1 MAFKKR
7 EPENK
12 RLWAYIA
19 TPAYDGKVNS
29 EYALSLAQG
38 MQAMT
43 LYGMNATAA
52 VMGNGAFIDLARNAF
67 VRMFLQ
73 TECTHLFFI
82 DADLEFEPHAMAAL
96 VGANLPIVAGLYR
109 RRQEPEDYPVRW
121 VNHPEQ
127 GGLWTEDNN
136 RYLMCDRVPTGFM
149 CIRRDVV
156 EAMAADAIKLNLPGK
171 NEKDTPQLFYTFVN
185 EDNAFVGEDFAFCE
199 DYRKKYGKPIHV
211 LMDLNF
217 KHGGYRCNF
226 HDYLEKEIDKEQQK
240 MANENANPSGMV
252 ETFMQQTPL
261 NQSSAA

>member
-7 EPENK
+7 ETEPK
-12 RLWAYIA
+12 RLWAYVA

-38 MQAMT
+38 MQALT
-43 LYGMNATAA
+43 LYGVNATVA

-96 VGANLPIVAGLYR
+96 IGSGKPICAGMYR
-109 RRQEPEDYPVRW
+109 RRQEPEDYPCRW

-127 GGLWTEDNN
+127 GGLWVEDN
-136 RYLMCDRVPTGFM
+136 RWLMCDRVPTGFL
-149 CIRRDVV
+149 CIERSII
-156 EAMAADAIKLNLPGK
+156 EEMAADSLKLNLPGK
-171 NEKDTPQLFYTFVN
+171 NEKDTPRLFYTFVN
-185 EDNAFVGEDFAFCE
+185 EDNAYVGEDFAFCE
-199 DYRKKYGKPIHV
+199 DYRKKYGKPIPV

-217 KHGGYRCNF
+217 KHGGYKCNF
-226 HDYLEKEIDKEQQK
+226 HNYLEREIEKERERN
-240 MANENANPSGMV
+240 ANANPSGMV
-252 ETFMQQTPL
+252 EALT
-261 NQSSAA
+261 SDAA

>member
-7 EPENK
+7 ENEPKKVPE
-12 RLWAYIA
+12 RPWAYIA

-29 EYALSLAQG
+29 EYALSIAQG
-38 MQAMT
+38 MQALT
-43 LYGMNATAA
+43 LYGINATAA

-96 VGANLPIVAGLYR
+96 ISAGKPICAGLYR

-127 GGLWTEDNN
+127 GGLWVEDGAW
-136 RYLMCDRVPTGFM
+136 LMCDRVPTGFL
-149 CIRRDVV
+149 CIERKVI
-156 EAMAADAIKLNLPGK
+156 EEMAADSVKLNLPGK
-171 NEKDTPQLFYTFVN
+171 NEANTPRLFYTFVN

-199 DYRKKYGKPIHV
+199 DYRKKYNKPIPV

-217 KHGGYRCNF
+217 KHGGYKCNF
-226 HDYLEKEIDKEQQK
+226 KNYLETEIEKEIERNKD
-240 MANENANPSGMV
+240 ANPSGMV
-252 ETFMQQTPL
+252 EAL
-261 NQSSAA
+261 NPESMSSAA

>member
-1 MAFKKR
+1 MAFKERKV
-7 EPENK
+7 ESK
-12 RLWAYIA
+12 RLWAYVA

-38 MQAMT
+38 MQALT
-43 LYGMNATAA
+43 LYGINATAA

-96 VGANLPIVAGLYR
+96 IGSGKPIAAGMYR

-121 VNHPEQ
+121 VNHPKV
-127 GGLWTEDNN
+127 GGLWVEQD
-136 RYLMCDRVPTGFM
+136 RWLMCDRVPTGFM
-149 CIRRDVV
+149 CIERRVI
-156 EAMAADAIKLNLPGK
+156 EEMSADALKLNLPGL
-171 NEKDTPQLFYTFVN
+171 NEKNTPRLFHTFVN
-185 EDNAFVGEDFAFCE
+185 EDNAYVGEDFAFCE
-199 DYRKKYGKPIHV
+199 DYRKRYNTPIHV

-226 HDYLEKEIDKEQQK
+226 HQYLEREIEKQ
-240 MANENANPSGMV
+240 AALNAKADPSGMV
-252 ETFMQQTPL
+252 ESLT
-261 NQSSAA
+261 SAA

>member
-7 EPENK
+7 DEGK
-12 RLWAYIA
+12 KQLWAFIA

-38 MQAMT
+38 MQALT
-43 LYGMNATAA
+43 LYGINATAA

-82 DADLEFEPHAMAAL
+82 DSDLKFEPHAMAAL
-96 VGANLPIVAGLYR
+96 IGAGHPICAGLYR

-121 VNHPEQ
+121 VNHKD
-127 GGLWTEDNN
+127 GGLWVEDD
-136 RYLMCDRVPTGFM
+136 RWLMCDRVPTGFL
-149 CIRRDVV
+149 CIERKVIEEMV
-156 EAMAADAIKLNLPGK
+156 EGAIKLNLPGK
-171 NEKDTPQLFYTFVN
+171 NEKDTPRLFYTFVN

-199 DYRKKYGKPIHV
+199 DYKKRYGKPIPV
-211 LMDLNF
+211 LMDLDF
-217 KHGGYRCNF
+217 THGGMPCNF
-226 HDYLEKEIDKEQQK
+226 LKYLEREVDKEKQK
-240 MANENANPSGMV
+240 IANDKADPSGMV
-252 ETFMQQTPL
+252 EVF

>member
-7 EPENK
+7 AEEKK
-12 RLWAYIA
+12 RIWAYIA

-29 EYALSLAQG
+29 EYALSLGQA
-38 MQAMT
+38 MQALT
-43 LYGMNATAA
+43 LYGINATAA

-96 VGANLPIVAGLYR
+96 LTSGHPIAAGLYR

-121 VNHPEQ
+121 VNHKD
-127 GGLWTEDNN
+127 GGLWVEED
-136 RYLMCDRVPTGFM
+136 RWLMCDRVPTGFM
-149 CIRRDVV
+149 CIERSVIEDMVK
-156 EAMAADAIKLNLPGK
+156 DAKMLNLPGK
-171 NEKDTPQLFYTFVN
+171 SEANTPQLFYTFVN

-199 DYRKKYGKPIHV
+199 DYRKKYNKPIHV

-226 HDYLEKEIDKEQQK
+226 YSYLGKEIDKEVERNKVADQ
-240 MANENANPSGMV
+240 SGMV
-252 ETFMQQTPL
+252 EELT
-261 NQSSAA
+261 AAA